1 MTTLVQTSQKT
12 LKDQT
17 DNSASN
23 YVTMWMEENILC
35 ARYADNLHMTL
46 EIAKSCVGARVFFS
60 KGESYALLIDMKG
73 IKSVTPEARTYMA
86 SFGTLMVKAG
96 ALITGSALNKTLG
109 NIFLAI
115 DKPPVPTKLFTSE
128 EKAREWLQQ
137 FV

>member
-1 MTTLVQTSQKT
+1 MTTLVQTTQT
-12 LKDQT
+12 TKDQT

-23 YVTMWMEENILC
+23 YVTMWMEENMLC
-35 ARYADNLHMTL
+35 ARYADNLNMTL

-73 IKSVTPEARTYMA
+73 IKSVTPEARKYMA

-96 ALITGSALNKTLG
+96 ALITGSALNRTLG

>member
-1 MTTLVQTSQKT
+1 MTTIVQTTQT
-12 LKDQT
+12 LKDKT

-23 YVTMWMEENILC
+23 YITMWMEENILC

-60 KGESYALLIDMKG
+60 KGQSYALLVDMKG
-73 IKSVTPEARTYMA
+73 IKSVTPEARKYMA
-86 SFGTLMVKAG
+86 SLGTLMVKAG
-96 ALITGSALNKTLG
+96 ALITGSALNRTIG

-137 FV
+137 FA